1 MPWWDPAV
9 DPAFDPV
16 TDTSDRRR
24 SPGRHGHARSASI
37 PRGAP
42 TPTIMF
48 LAGLTAIVAGVFND
62 VDGGV
67 HIAVTLEDD
76 PGSTEALRGRVGTS
90 SSTPTRSSCSA
101 TVDRGPVLTRRR
113 VLVAGIGNI
122 FLGDDG
128 FGVEV
133 AQRLVDRPMPDG
145 VKVADF
151 GIRGLHLA
159 YELLDGYDTLV
170 LVDALP
176 MGEPPG
182 TVALIEP
189 ELDAV
194 GRDETA
200 LPIEAHGM
208 SPAVVLG
215 LMTGLGATVERVLIV
230 GCRAARFST
239 RASACRLSWPRQSN
253 RVSLR
258 CWKSST
264 RSASPQER
272 RADHAASHRLHV
284 CARRARVSR
293 LSGAA

>member
-1 MPWWDPAV
+1 M
-9 DPAFDPV
+9 
-16 TDTSDRRR
+16 
-24 SPGRHGHARSASI
+24 
-37 PRGAP
+37 
-42 TPTIMF
+42 
-48 LAGLTAIVAGVFND
+48 
-62 VDGGV
+62 
-67 HIAVTLEDD
+67 
-76 PGSTEALRGRVGTS
+76 
-90 SSTPTRSSCSA
+90 
-101 TVDRGPVLTRRR
+101 TRRR

-122 FLGDDG
+122 FFGDDAY
-128 FGVEV
+128 GVEV

-200 LPIEAHGM
+200 RPIEAHGM

-215 LMTGLGATVERVLIV
+215 LMTRTRSDRGAGADRRMSARGPRRGHRPVACRGRGSRI
-230 GCRAARFST
+230 GCRCGAGSRRRDLPHRRKGELTMLRRIVFTSVLAGLAFLAS
-239 RASACRLSWPRQSN
+239 RALPDVVRYFKMR
-253 RVSLR
+253 
-258 CWKSST
+258 
-264 RSASPQER
+264 
-272 RADHAASHRLHV
+272 DM
-284 CARRARVSR
+284 
-293 LSGAA
+293 